1 MNIAFRTD
9 SSFKLG
15 TGHIHRCLSWQENLK
30 KKSKLLFFFEY
41 DRKH

>member
-15 TGHIHRCLSWQENLK
+15 TGHIHRCLSLAREFK
-30 KKSKLLFFFEY
+30 KKKVNCYFF
-41 DRKH
+41 